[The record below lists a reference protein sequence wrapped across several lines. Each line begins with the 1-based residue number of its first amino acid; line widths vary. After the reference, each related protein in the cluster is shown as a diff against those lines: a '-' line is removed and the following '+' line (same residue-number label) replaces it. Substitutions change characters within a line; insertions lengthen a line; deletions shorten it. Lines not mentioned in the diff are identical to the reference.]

1 MPSNARKVK
10 CPYCNFKNTKEKVI
24 AHIDKKHEDLIPEG
38 YTAAR
43 VLFNSIHHIDHGT
56 CVVCKQPTEWNENT
70 NKYKRLCNNPKCREK
85 LREMYK
91 KNMLKV
97 YGKTTLLNDANQQ
110 KKMLANRGIS
120 GVYTF
125 QNGKL
130 KEYTGS
136 YEKKMLE
143 FLDKIMGFD
152 PDDIIMPGPTI
163 DYIYKGEH
171 HKWITDALIVPY
183 NLVIEVKDGGDNPNK
198 RVMTTYREKQI
209 AKEEMITNMGTYN
222 YIRLTNNQFEQLIEI
237 LYELKMQMLND
248 NEETRKA
255 IIRVNEDTDLVH
267 EAVLDGIHL
276 SPLNNYED
284 PFERELK
291 ESMKSSNNSS
301 TIKSFLEFNL
311 FSLYKKKEKTE
322 FDKMC
327 EYTND
332 TLRMFNFFKSC
343 KVYYPDEISNK
354 WHGHYDK
361 WGIIWPDKL
370 IDEHIGDSWDLSLMY
385 KYFSENHNNDCGI
398 GFIMYLF
405 KKNGMLGF
413 GGHAFAC
420 FNYNGKWYIPD
431 SYKIYKFNS
440 EIQAAKW
447 YHNKFK
453 EAIKKN
459 TDNRCEVICDYYP
472 SDSNIWTYYGKWKYW
487 NEYYGKNISQ
497 YDFFNRYH
505 KDAIGKQLSIDT
517 SLYERLL
524 EERIK
529 RSTLFLQIDTD
540 LDCFMNCSSTEIN
553 NILKSLCLFKL
564 K

>member
-1 MPSNARKVK
+1 MPSNTRKVK
-10 CPYCNFKNTKEKVI
+10 CPYCSFKNTKEKVI

-43 VLFNSIHHIDHGT
+43 VLFNSIHHVDHGT

-70 NKYKRLCNNPKCREK
+70 NKYKRLCKNPKCREK

-91 KNMLKV
+91 KNMMKV

-125 QNGKL
+125 QNGKM

-163 DYIYKGEH
+163 DYVYKGKH
-171 HKWITDALIVPY
+171 HQWITDALIVPY

-248 NEETRKA
+248 NEDTRKA

-276 SPLNNYED
+276 SPLGYED
-284 PFERELK
+284 PFEK
-291 ESMKSSNNSS
+291 EMNQMMNRRGNTVKPM
-301 TIKSFLEFNL
+301 LE
-311 FSLYKKKEKTE
+311 
-322 FDKMC
+322 D
-327 EYTND
+327 YT
-332 TLRMFNFFKSC
+332 
-343 KVYYPDEISNK
+343 
-354 WHGHYDK
+354 
-361 WGIIWPDKL
+361 
-370 IDEHIGDSWDLSLMY
+370 
-385 KYFSENHNNDCGI
+385 
-398 GFIMYLF
+398 
-405 KKNGMLGF
+405 
-413 GGHAFAC
+413 
-420 FNYNGKWYIPD
+420 
-431 SYKIYKFNS
+431 
-440 EIQAAKW
+440 
-447 YHNKFK
+447 
-453 EAIKKN
+453 
-459 TDNRCEVICDYYP
+459 
-472 SDSNIWTYYGKWKYW
+472 
-487 NEYYGKNISQ
+487 
-497 YDFFNRYH
+497 
-505 KDAIGKQLSIDT
+505 
-517 SLYERLL
+517 
-524 EERIK
+524 
-529 RSTLFLQIDTD
+529 
-540 LDCFMNCSSTEIN
+540 
-553 NILKSLCLFKL
+553 FKL
-564 K
+564 Q

>member
-91 KNMLKV
+91 KNMMKV

-163 DYIYKGEH
+163 DYVYKGEH

-255 IIRVNEDTDLVH
+255 IIRVNEDTNLVH

-276 SPLNNYED
+276 SPLNSYED
-284 PFERELK
+284 SFEK
-291 ESMKSSNNSS
+291 EMNQTMNRSNTVKPMLESSNNYSKINNLNNLCKYIN
-301 TIKSFLEFNL
+301 TPIDLCLWFKNAKIK
-311 FSLYKKKEKTE
+311 
-322 FDKMC
+322 
-327 EYTND
+327 
-332 TLRMFNFFKSC
+332 
-343 KVYYPDEISNK
+343 YPDILKGN
-354 WHGHYDK
+354 GNYDK
-361 WGIIWPDKL
+361 YLMAWPDTFIKTK
-370 IDEHIGDSWDLSLMY
+370 IGDCWDEALLY
-385 KYFSENHNNDCGI
+385 KYFCERKNINCGLGVI
-398 GFIMYLF
+398 NYFAKL
-405 KKNGMLGF
+405 KNKWLNC
-413 GGHAFAC
+413 GHVFC
-420 FNYNGKWYIPD
+420 IFEYNGLYYMPEGITLFSGESKKEVLDGLTNEYSKNEMHLGRRYVEDSVTVFKYYPSNDKIWNIYDFYYNKKITQKDFYQKYHRNDIINELYKQNKYIGIPSSLIEGMPIMD
-431 SYKIYKFNS
+431 RSIIGDIEYNL
-440 EIQAAKW
+440 
-447 YHNKFK
+447 NKFK
-453 EAIKKN
+453 YAF
-459 TDNRCEVICDYYP
+459 T
-472 SDSNIWTYYGKWKYW
+472 T
-487 NEYYGKNISQ
+487 
-497 YDFFNRYH
+497 
-505 KDAIGKQLSIDT
+505 SIDT
-517 SLYERLL
+517 FKDIMAK
-524 EERIK
+524 EEY
-529 RSTLFLQIDTD
+529 T
-540 LDCFMNCSSTEIN
+540 
-553 NILKSLCLFKL
+553 FKL
-564 K
+564 Q

>member
-1 MPSNARKVK
+1 MPSNTRKVK

-43 VLFNSIHHIDHGT
+43 VLFNSIHHVDHGT

-97 YGKTTLLNDANQQ
+97 YGKTTLLNDADQQ

-120 GVYTF
+120 GTYTF

-163 DYIYKGEH
+163 DYVYKGKH
-171 HKWITDALIVPY
+171 HQWITDALIVPY
-183 NLVIEVKDGGDNPNK
+183 NLIIEVKDGGDNPNK

-255 IIRVNEDTDLVH
+255 IIKVNEDTDLVH
-267 EAVLDGIHL
+267 EAVLNGIHL
-276 SPLNNYED
+276 SPLNSYED
-284 PFERELK
+284 PFEREINQMMNR
-291 ESMKSSNNSS
+291 SNSSNAV
-301 TIKSFLEFNL
+301 KPMLE
-311 FSLYKKKEKTE
+311 
-322 FDKMC
+322 D
-327 EYTND
+327 YT
-332 TLRMFNFFKSC
+332 
-343 KVYYPDEISNK
+343 
-354 WHGHYDK
+354 
-361 WGIIWPDKL
+361 
-370 IDEHIGDSWDLSLMY
+370 
-385 KYFSENHNNDCGI
+385 
-398 GFIMYLF
+398 
-405 KKNGMLGF
+405 
-413 GGHAFAC
+413 
-420 FNYNGKWYIPD
+420 
-431 SYKIYKFNS
+431 
-440 EIQAAKW
+440 
-447 YHNKFK
+447 
-453 EAIKKN
+453 
-459 TDNRCEVICDYYP
+459 
-472 SDSNIWTYYGKWKYW
+472 
-487 NEYYGKNISQ
+487 
-497 YDFFNRYH
+497 
-505 KDAIGKQLSIDT
+505 
-517 SLYERLL
+517 
-524 EERIK
+524 
-529 RSTLFLQIDTD
+529 
-540 LDCFMNCSSTEIN
+540 
-553 NILKSLCLFKL
+553 FKL
-564 K
+564 Q